1 MDSPSDSLL
10 RGFLARYPSALHP
23 LILAARALLLE
34 SGPGLLE
41 QFDPSANLIGYG
53 TDSSYIGLVFG
64 IMIYPAY
71 LNLMFARGA
80 LLPDPDG
87 LLLGTGKKARHIR
100 IATLADLQHPGVRRM
115 LESAISL
122 HQEK

>member
-1 MDSPSDSLL
+1 MDSPSDSRLS
-10 RGFLARYPSALHP
+10 GFLARYPSARHP

-41 QFDPSANLIGYG
+41 QFDPSANLIGFG
-53 TDSSYIGLVFG
+53 TASSYKGLVFG

-87 LLLGTGKKARHIR
+87 LLRGAGKKARHIR
-100 IATLADLQHPGVRRM
+100 IATLADLQHPAVRHL
-115 LESAISL
+115 LESAVAL